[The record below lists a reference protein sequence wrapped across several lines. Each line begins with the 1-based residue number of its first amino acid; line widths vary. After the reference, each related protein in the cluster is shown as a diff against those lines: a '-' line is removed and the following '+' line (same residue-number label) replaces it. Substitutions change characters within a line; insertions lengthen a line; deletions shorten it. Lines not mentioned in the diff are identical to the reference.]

1 MPGLARAVRPAR
13 IARVARVVRV
23 DARRGSLLT
32 AVPLLAL
39 LGAVAGWRELPE
51 GFRDWDSVVGAAEA
65 SVRWSGPTAAGL
77 AAWTGMSGRHL
88 DYLRAL
94 TARSPAAA
102 PLHDLAL
109 LSAVALTGYLAGAL
123 VVAAPVLPGGGFR
136 ETHLLGVLAGA
147 GTLALYVAA
156 GYLAGLSWA
165 HPLAVAL
172 TVAAAA
178 AWVALRPEGSWT
190 VLLPP
195 SLTGPA
201 DLFDAPRAGV
211 LAAQLCW
218 AAGLAAALVL
228 GHLAWIT
235 RRRLLLGGVLLAL
248 SATALGTAR
257 IHAADGVAS
266 HPSQVKR
273 VCRHWPVSVC
283 VHPSLAAALPSLS
296 AAVAPL
302 AARLSGTPD
311 AIVRIEQRSG
321 REPASF
327 DAGTVGFHLPDLSP
341 GYARRA
347 VHEIESTLAR
357 CPAPPTGLQAQV
369 SAWLRDDPVPHRPDT
384 PFTRW
389 SETQRRAWLALR
401 YAEFRSCSL
410 VSVRHRPRPA

>member
-1 MPGLARAVRPAR
+1 M
-13 IARVARVVRV
+13 ARVVRV

-39 LGAVAGWRELPE
+39 LGAVAGWHELPQ

-65 SVRWSGPTAAGL
+65 SVRWSGPVVAGL
-77 AAWTGMSGRHL
+77 AAWTGMSGRRL

-109 LSAVALTGYLAGAL
+109 LSAVAQSGYLAGAL
-123 VVAAPVLPGGGFR
+123 TVAAPVLAGGGFR
-136 ETHLLGVLAGA
+136 EAHLLGILAGA
-147 GTLALYVAA
+147 GSLALFTVA

-172 TVAAAA
+172 VTVAAAG
-178 AWVALRPEGSWT
+178 WSALRSGESWT

-195 SLTGPA
+195 SRPGPI
-201 DLFDAPRAGV
+201 DLFDMLRPGV

-228 GHLAWIT
+228 GHLAWVT
-235 RRRLLLGGVLLAL
+235 RRGILLVGVVLSLAV
-248 SATALGTAR
+248 TALGTAR
-257 IHAADGVAS
+257 IHAAGGVAS
-266 HPSQVKR
+266 RPSEVR
-273 VCRHWPVSVC
+273 YACRHWPVSVC
-283 VHPSLAAALPSLS
+283 VHPSLAKALPVLS

-311 AIVRIEQRSG
+311 AIVRIEQRAG

-327 DAGTVGFHLPDLSP
+327 DGGTVGFHLPDLSP
-341 GYARRA
+341 GYERRA
-347 VHEIESTLAR
+347 VHEIESTLTR
-357 CPAPPTGLQAQV
+357 CPSAPTGLQAQV
-369 SAWLRDDPVPHRPDT
+369 SAWLRDDPVPRLPDT
-384 PFTRW
+384 PFTWWTER
-389 SETQRRAWLALR
+389 QRRVWFALR
-401 YAEFRSCSL
+401 YPDFQSCDLTASYFF
-410 VSVRHRPRPA
+410 